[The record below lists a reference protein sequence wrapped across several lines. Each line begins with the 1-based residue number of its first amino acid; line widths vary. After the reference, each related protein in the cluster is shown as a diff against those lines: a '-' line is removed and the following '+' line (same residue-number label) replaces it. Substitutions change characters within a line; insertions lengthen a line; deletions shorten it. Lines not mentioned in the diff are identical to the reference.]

1 MYDGTTVEVLNTDA
15 EGRMIL
21 ADAIAYADKYK
32 PLLIIDA
39 ATLTGSAVRAIGTKA
54 AIVMGNA
61 PEKYIKQLQ
70 KSGNKVHERLVHF
83 PFWDEWK
90 DELKSDTADMKNI
103 GSVNA
108 GMITAGKFLEHFAKQ
123 DFIHIDIA
131 GPAFL
136 ENKQDYKG
144 KGGTGFGV
152 RLMYDFL
159 KNISF

>member
-1 MYDGTTVEVLNTDA
+1 MFDGTTVEVLNTDA

-21 ADAIAYADKYK
+21 ADAISYADKYK
-32 PLLIIDA
+32 PEVIIDA
-39 ATLTGSAVRAIGTKA
+39 ETLTGAAVRAIGTKA

-61 PEKYIKQLQ
+61 DRKYFKQLE
-70 KSGNKVHERLVHF
+70 KSGCKTHERVVEF

-90 DELKSDTADMKNI
+90 DELKSDIADMKNL
-103 GSVNA
+103 GGGNA

-123 DFIHIDIA
+123 PYIHIDIA

-136 ENKQDYKG
+136 EAPEDYKG
-144 KGGTGFGV
+144 KGATGFGV

-159 KNISF
+159 KNM